1 MIRTSRDSRAAF
13 QPSPGL
19 IVAVLAAAGIL
30 VSLAQTLIVPLI
42 GELPSMFDTSAANA
56 SWIITSTLLAGAVS
70 TPITGRLADLY
81 GKKLMLLVAIA
92 AFVAGSIACALADS
106 LGVMVLGRTLQGVAS
121 GMVPLGISILH
132 ELLPREKAGAAI
144 ALMSSSMGI
153 GGALGLPI
161 AAGVAQFADWRMLF
175 WGVGIAA
182 LIVGTAIAVVIR
194 PRPQGRT
201 GASFDVVGAI
211 GLAIGLVALLLGISK
226 GSEWGWASPLTLGS
240 FGIAIAVLGLWGWYE
255 LRLRHPLI
263 SLRTAIIPTVLYT
276 NLASIMFGFV
286 MYAMNLVVPQVMQL
300 PVTLGYGLGQP
311 MVIMGL
317 WMMPIGIGMMAVAK
331 MGAEISRT
339 RGPRVTLMLAGIVI
353 AVGYGVIALVL
364 GTLGNRA
371 PGEAPASLILTTIVL
386 LTIGSAVSGCG
397 IGFAFGAMPALVMGS
412 VPAAEVAAAN
422 GFNALMRSLG
432 TTSAAAIV
440 GVILASM
447 MHDVGGTLVPTLDGF
462 LVSLAVAVGAAL
474 AGTALAA
481 AIPRGRK

>member
-1 MIRTSRDSRAAF
+1 MIRSSRETRAAHL
-13 QPSPGL
+13 PSSGL

-42 GELPSMFDTSAANA
+42 GELPRMFDTSAANA

-81 GKKLMLLVAIA
+81 GKKLMLLIAIG

-106 LGVMVLGRTLQGVAS
+106 LGVMVLGRSLQGVAS

-132 ELLPREKAGAAI
+132 EILPREKAGAAI

-161 AAGVAQFADWRMLF
+161 AAGVAQFADWRILF
-175 WGVGIAA
+175 WAVGAAA
-182 LIVGTAIAVVIR
+182 LIVGVAIAIVIR
-194 PRPQGRT
+194 PRPQGRS
-201 GASFDVVGAI
+201 GASFDIAGAI
-211 GLAIGLVALLLGISK
+211 GLAIGLVALLLGVSK
-226 GSEWGWASPLTLGS
+226 GGEWGWASPLTLGL
-240 FGIAIAVLGLWGWYE
+240 FGVAVVVLALWGWYE

-263 SLRTAIIPTVLYT
+263 SLRTAVIPTVLFT

-300 PVTLGYGLGQP
+300 PVALGYGLGQP

-317 WMMPIGIGMMAVAK
+317 WMMPLGIGMMAVAK
-331 MGAEISRT
+331 MGSEISRT

-364 GTLGNRA
+364 ATIGNRA
-371 PGEAPASLILTTIVL
+371 PGDASASLILTTILL
-386 LTIGSAVSGCG
+386 LTVGSTLSGCG
-397 IGFAFGAMPALVMGS
+397 IGFAFGAMPALIMGT

-432 TTSAAAIV
+432 TTSAAAVI

-447 MHDVGGTLVPTLDGF
+447 MHEAGGVLVPTLGGF

-474 AGTALAA
+474 AGTGLAA
-481 AIPRGRK
+481 AIPRKR